1 MYNNLKNFLINI
13 MDNNLIYIYKNINK
27 IKNHNDIIKYIKLN
41 DIKYSLNN
49 NGFFVNISCLSEE
62 HILNIY
68 NILNYYMNNKKDN
81 KIFIDKREKL
91 ISEYSKIVKIDK
103 NNYNLPLSD
112 FNEWDQKIIQHSKQ
126 YKI

>member
-1 MYNNLKNFLINI
+1 
-13 MDNNLIYIYKNINK
+13 
-27 IKNHNDIIKYIKLN
+27 
-41 DIKYSLNN
+41 
-49 NGFFVNISCLSEE
+49 
-62 HILNIY
+62 
-68 NILNYYMNNKKDN
+68 KDN

-112 FNEWDQKIIQHSKQ
+112 FTEWEQKIIQHSKQ